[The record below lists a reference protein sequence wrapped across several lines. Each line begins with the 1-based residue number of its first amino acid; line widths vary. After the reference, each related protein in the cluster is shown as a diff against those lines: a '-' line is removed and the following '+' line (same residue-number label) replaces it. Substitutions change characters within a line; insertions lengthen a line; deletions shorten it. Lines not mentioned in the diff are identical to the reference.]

1 MKFLRRFDKHDRDAV
16 IVLVLVIVVSVVVFP
31 FLSERHEKEYGRSDK
46 ISSYNSAG
54 ADTSLSTHNSSLFTL
69 HSSLN
74 LRPFDPNTA
83 SEQQLQSL
91 GLSQRHVRNIM
102 KYRSRGGRFRKK
114 EDFARLYGLTLKQY
128 RQLEPYIA
136 IQPEV
141 MAADVIKGSRNNKNI
156 SQKDSS
162 LFTHHSSL
170 LSQKDSSLFT
180 LHSSLKKLRHG
191 ETVDI
196 NTADTAML
204 KRIPGI
210 GSYFAMRIV
219 ELRQRRQMFSSPQE
233 LLAIRNFPESALV
246 YMTASQNFPE
256 IYVNLWSQ
264 KQLAAHPLLN
274 YAQAREIITLRR
286 TAGTI
291 TATSDLAALPSL
303 DNRTMERITPF
314 LRFDT
319 APAAKPA
326 AE

>member
-31 FLSERHEKEYGRSDK
+31 FLSERHDTASRKEPFTHSKFSGRSE
-46 ISSYNSAG
+46 SSDYSEQSAPP
-54 ADTSLSTHNSSLFTL
+54 S
-69 HSSLN
+69 

-128 RQLEPYIA
+128 RQLEPYIT

-170 LSQKDSSLFT
+170 
-180 LHSSLKKLRHG
+180 KKLRHG

-196 NTADTAML
+196 NTADTALL

-233 LLAIRNFPESALV
+233 LLAIRNFPESALA

-291 TATSDLAALPSL
+291 TVTSDLAALPSL
-303 DNRTMERITPF
+303 DVRTMERITPF

-319 APAAKPA
+319 APAGKLTK
-326 AE
+326 E

>member
-54 ADTSLSTHNSSLFTL
+54 ADSSLSTHNSSLFTL

-74 LRPFDPNTA
+74 LHPFDPNTA
-83 SEQQLQSL
+83 SEQQLLSL
-91 GLSQRHVRNIM
+91 GLSPRHVRNIM

-128 RQLEPYIA
+128 RQLEPYIT

-141 MAADVIKGSRNNKNI
+141 MAADVIKGRPDTLNTLNNQNTPNIQNTPNTPKNP
-156 SQKDSS
+156 SS
-162 LFTHHSSL
+162 
-170 LSQKDSSLFT
+170 
-180 LHSSLKKLRHG
+180 KLRYG

-196 NTADTAML
+196 NTADTALL

-233 LLAIRNFPESALV
+233 LLAIRNFPESALA

-256 IYVNLWSQ
+256 IFVNLWSQ

-291 TATSDLAALPSL
+291 TVTSDLAALPSL
-303 DNRTMERITPF
+303 DARTMERITPF

-319 APAAKPA
+319 APAGKLTK
-326 AE
+326 E

>member
-31 FLSERHEKEYGRSDK
+31 FLSERHDTASRKEPFTHSKFSGRSE
-46 ISSYNSAG
+46 SSDYSEQSAPP
-54 ADTSLSTHNSSLFTL
+54 SLH
-69 HSSLN
+69 
-74 LRPFDPNTA
+74 PFDPNTA
-83 SEQQLQSL
+83 SEQQLLSL

-128 RQLEPYIA
+128 RQLEPYIT

-141 MAADVIKGSRNNKNI
+141 MAADVIKGRPDTLNTLNNQNTPNIQNTPNTPKNP
-156 SQKDSS
+156 SS
-162 LFTHHSSL
+162 
-170 LSQKDSSLFT
+170 
-180 LHSSLKKLRHG
+180 KLRYG

-196 NTADTAML
+196 NTADTALL

-233 LLAIRNFPESALV
+233 LLAIRNFPESALA

-256 IYVNLWSQ
+256 IFVNLWSQ

-291 TATSDLAALPSL
+291 TVTSDLAALPSL
-303 DNRTMERITPF
+303 DARTMERITPF

-319 APAAKPA
+319 APAGKLTK
-326 AE
+326 E

>member
-31 FLSERHEKEYGRSDK
+31 FLSERHDTASRKEPSAHSKFSGRSE
-46 ISSYNSAG
+46 SSDYSEQSAPP
-54 ADTSLSTHNSSLFTL
+54 S
-69 HSSLN
+69 

-83 SEQQLQSL
+83 SEQQLLSL
-91 GLSQRHVRNIM
+91 GLSPRHVRNII
-102 KYRSRGGRFRKK
+102 KYRSHGGRFRKK

-128 RQLEPYIA
+128 RQLEPYIT

-210 GSYFAMRIV
+210 GSYYAMRIV

-233 LLAIRNFPESALV
+233 LLAIRDFPETALV

-256 IYVNLWSQ
+256 IFVNLWSQ

-291 TATSDLAALPSL
+291 TVTSDLAALPSL
-303 DNRTMERITPF
+303 DARTMERITPF

-319 APAAKPA
+319 APAGKLTK
-326 AE
+326 E

>member
-31 FLSERHEKEYGRSDK
+31 FLSERHDTALRKEPFTHSKYSGRSE
-46 ISSYNSAG
+46 SSDYSEQSAPP
-54 ADTSLSTHNSSLFTL
+54 S
-69 HSSLN
+69 

-83 SEQQLQSL
+83 SEQQLLSL

-180 LHSSLKKLRHG
+180 LHSSLKKLRYG

-196 NTADTAML
+196 NTADTALL

-210 GSYFAMRIV
+210 GSYYAMRIV

-233 LLAIRNFPESALV
+233 LLAIRDFPETALV

-256 IYVNLWSQ
+256 IFVNLWSQ

-291 TATSDLAALPSL
+291 TVTSDLAALPSL
-303 DNRTMERITPF
+303 DARTMERITPF

-326 AE
+326 GE

>member
-54 ADTSLSTHNSSLFTL
+54 ADSSLSTHNSSLFTL
-69 HSSLN
+69 HSSLK

-162 LFTHHSSL
+162 LFT
-170 LSQKDSSLFT
+170 
-180 LHSSLKKLRHG
+180 LHSSLKKLRYG

-196 NTADTAML
+196 NTADTALL

-233 LLAIRNFPESALV
+233 LLAIRNFPESALA

-256 IYVNLWSQ
+256 IFVNLWSQ

-291 TATSDLAALPSL
+291 TVTSDLAALPSL
-303 DNRTMERITPF
+303 DARTMERITPF

-319 APAAKPA
+319 APAGKLTK
-326 AE
+326 E

>member
-31 FLSERHEKEYGRSDK
+31 FLSERHDTASRKEPFTHSKFSGRSE
-46 ISSYNSAG
+46 SSDYSEQSAPP
-54 ADTSLSTHNSSLFTL
+54 S
-69 HSSLN
+69 

-162 LFTHHSSL
+162 LV
-170 LSQKDSSLFT
+170 T
-180 LHSSLKKLRHG
+180 LHS
-191 ETVDI
+191 
-196 NTADTAML
+196 
-204 KRIPGI
+204 
-210 GSYFAMRIV
+210 
-219 ELRQRRQMFSSPQE
+219 
-233 LLAIRNFPESALV
+233 
-246 YMTASQNFPE
+246 
-256 IYVNLWSQ
+256 
-264 KQLAAHPLLN
+264 
-274 YAQAREIITLRR
+274 
-286 TAGTI
+286 
-291 TATSDLAALPSL
+291 
-303 DNRTMERITPF
+303 
-314 LRFDT
+314 
-319 APAAKPA
+319 
-326 AE
+326 

>member
-31 FLSERHEKEYGRSDK
+31 FLSERRDTASRKEPSAHSKFSGRSE
-46 ISSYNSAG
+46 SSDYSEQSAPP
-54 ADTSLSTHNSSLFTL
+54 S
-69 HSSLN
+69 

-128 RQLEPYIA
+128 RQLEPYIT

-141 MAADVIKGSRNNKNI
+141 MAADVIKGRQDTLNNRMTPNIPNTPITPKNP
-156 SQKDSS
+156 SS
-162 LFTHHSSL
+162 
-170 LSQKDSSLFT
+170 
-180 LHSSLKKLRHG
+180 KLRYG

-196 NTADTAML
+196 NTADTALL

-210 GSYFAMRIV
+210 GSYYAMRIV

-233 LLAIRNFPESALV
+233 LLTIRDFPETALV

-291 TATSDLAALPSL
+291 TAASDLAALPSL
-303 DNRTMERITPF
+303 DARTMERITPF

-319 APAAKPA
+319 APDGKLTK
-326 AE
+326 E

>member
-31 FLSERHEKEYGRSDK
+31 FLSERHDTASRKEPFTHSKYSGRSE
-46 ISSYNSAG
+46 SSDYSEQSAPP
-54 ADTSLSTHNSSLFTL
+54 S
-69 HSSLN
+69 

-162 LFTHHSSL
+162 LFT
-170 LSQKDSSLFT
+170 

-196 NTADTAML
+196 NTSDTAML
-204 KRIPGI
+204 KRIPVI

-233 LLAIRNFPESALV
+233 LLAIRNFPESALA

-291 TATSDLAALPSL
+291 TVTSDLAALPSL
-303 DNRTMERITPF
+303 DARTMERITPF

-319 APAAKPA
+319 APAAKLTK
-326 AE
+326 E

>member
-31 FLSERHEKEYGRSDK
+31 FLSERHDTASRKEPFTHSKFSGRSE
-46 ISSYNSAG
+46 SSDYSEQSAPP
-54 ADTSLSTHNSSLFTL
+54 S
-69 HSSLN
+69 

-83 SEQQLQSL
+83 SEQQFLSL

-162 LFTHHSSL
+162 LFT
-170 LSQKDSSLFT
+170 

-210 GSYFAMRIV
+210 GSYYAMRIV

-233 LLAIRNFPESALV
+233 LLAIRNFPESALA

-286 TAGTI
+286 TGGTI
-291 TATSDLAALPSL
+291 TAASDLAALPSL

-319 APAAKPA
+319 APAGK
-326 AE
+326 

>member
-31 FLSERHEKEYGRSDK
+31 FLSERRDTASRKEPSAHSKFSGRSE
-46 ISSYNSAG
+46 SSDYSEQSAPP
-54 ADTSLSTHNSSLFTL
+54 S
-69 HSSLN
+69 

-83 SEQQLQSL
+83 SEQQLLSL
-91 GLSQRHVRNIM
+91 GLSPRHVRNII
-102 KYRSRGGRFRKK
+102 KYRSHGGRFRKK

-128 RQLEPYIA
+128 RQLEPYIT

-141 MAADVIKGSRNNKNI
+141 MAADVIKSAPASQDNPGASRVSAKP
-156 SQKDSS
+156 DSS
-162 LFTHHSSL
+162 FL
-170 LSQKDSSLFT
+170 T
-180 LHSSLKKLRHG
+180 LNSSLKKLRYG

-196 NTADTAML
+196 NTADTALL

-210 GSYFAMRIV
+210 GSYYAMRIV
-219 ELRQRRQMFSSPQE
+219 ELRQRKQMFSSPQE
-233 LLAIRNFPESALV
+233 LLTIRDFPETALV

-274 YAQAREIITLRR
+274 YAQAREIIALRR

-291 TATSDLAALPSL
+291 TAASDLAALPSL
-303 DNRTMERITPF
+303 DARTMERITPF
-314 LRFDT
+314 LHFDT
-319 APAAKPA
+319 APAGKLTK
-326 AE
+326 E

>member
-1 MKFLRRFDKHDRDAV
+1 
-16 IVLVLVIVVSVVVFP
+16 
-31 FLSERHEKEYGRSDK
+31 
-46 ISSYNSAG
+46 
-54 ADTSLSTHNSSLFTL
+54 
-69 HSSLN
+69 
-74 LRPFDPNTA
+74 
-83 SEQQLQSL
+83 
-91 GLSQRHVRNIM
+91 M

-141 MAADVIKGSRNNKNI
+141 MAADVIKGRQDTLNTLNNQNTPNIQNTPNTPKNP
-156 SQKDSS
+156 SS
-162 LFTHHSSL
+162 
-170 LSQKDSSLFT
+170 
-180 LHSSLKKLRHG
+180 KLRYG

-196 NTADTAML
+196 NTADTALL

-210 GSYFAMRIV
+210 GSYYAMRIV

-233 LLAIRNFPESALV
+233 LLAIRNFPESALA

-256 IYVNLWSQ
+256 IFVNLWSQ

-291 TATSDLAALPSL
+291 TVTSDLAALPSL
-303 DNRTMERITPF
+303 DVRTMERIAPF

-319 APAAKPA
+319 TPAAMLTK
-326 AE
+326 E

>member
-31 FLSERHEKEYGRSDK
+31 FLSERHDTASRKEPFTHSKFSGHSESSDY
-46 ISSYNSAG
+46 SEQSAPP
-54 ADTSLSTHNSSLFTL
+54 S
-69 HSSLN
+69 

-128 RQLEPYIA
+128 RQLEPYIT

-180 LHSSLKKLRHG
+180 LHSSLKKLRYG

-196 NTADTAML
+196 NTADTALL

-210 GSYFAMRIV
+210 GSYYAMRIV

-233 LLAIRNFPESALV
+233 LLAIRDFPETALV

-291 TATSDLAALPSL
+291 TVTSDLAALPSL
-303 DNRTMERITPF
+303 DARTMERITPF

-319 APAAKPA
+319 APAAKLTK
-326 AE
+326 E

>member
-31 FLSERHEKEYGRSDK
+31 FLSERHDTASRKEPSTLQHHPSS
-46 ISSYNSAG
+46 ISHHPSA
-54 ADTSLSTHNSSLFTL
+54 
-69 HSSLN
+69 

-128 RQLEPYIA
+128 RQLEPYIT

-141 MAADVIKGSRNNKNI
+141 MAADVIKGRQDNQT
-156 SQKDSS
+156 SQNTQITPNTPQPSS
-162 LFTHHSSL
+162 IIHHPSP
-170 LSQKDSSLFT
+170 
-180 LHSSLKKLRHG
+180 KLRYG

-196 NTADTAML
+196 NTADTALL

-210 GSYFAMRIV
+210 GSYYAMRIV

-233 LLAIRNFPESALV
+233 LLAIRNFPEAALA

-256 IYVNLWSQ
+256 IYVNLSSQ

-291 TATSDLAALPSL
+291 TVASDLAALPSL
-303 DNRTMERITPF
+303 DARTMERITPF

-319 APAAKPA
+319 APAGKLTK
-326 AE
+326 E

>member
-31 FLSERHEKEYGRSDK
+31 FLSERHDTASRKEPFTHSKFSGRSE
-46 ISSYNSAG
+46 SSDYSEQSAPP
-54 ADTSLSTHNSSLFTL
+54 S
-69 HSSLN
+69 

-83 SEQQLQSL
+83 SEQQLLSL

-141 MAADVIKGSRNNKNI
+141 MAADVIKGRQDTLNTLNNQNTPNIQNTPNTPKNP
-156 SQKDSS
+156 SS
-162 LFTHHSSL
+162 
-170 LSQKDSSLFT
+170 
-180 LHSSLKKLRHG
+180 KLRYG

-196 NTADTAML
+196 NTADTALL

-256 IYVNLWSQ
+256 IFVNLWSQ

-291 TATSDLAALPSL
+291 TVTSDLAALPSL
-303 DNRTMERITPF
+303 DVRTMERIAPF

-319 APAAKPA
+319 APAGKLTK
-326 AE
+326 E

>member
-31 FLSERHEKEYGRSDK
+31 FLSERHDTASRKDPSAHSKFSSRSEYSDY
-46 ISSYNSAG
+46 SEQSAPP
-54 ADTSLSTHNSSLFTL
+54 S
-69 HSSLN
+69 

-83 SEQQLQSL
+83 SEQQLLSL
-91 GLSQRHVRNIM
+91 GLSPRHVRNII
-102 KYRSRGGRFRKK
+102 KYRLHGGRFRKK

-128 RQLEPYIA
+128 RQLEPYIT
-136 IQPEV
+136 ILPEV
-141 MAADVIKGSRNNKNI
+141 MAADVIKGRQDTLKNQIIPNTQNNLNPPIAPKNA
-156 SQKDSS
+156 S
-162 LFTHHSSL
+162 T
-170 LSQKDSSLFT
+170 
-180 LHSSLKKLRHG
+180 KLRYG

-210 GSYFAMRIV
+210 GSYYAMRIV

-233 LLAIRNFPESALV
+233 LLTIRDFPETALV

-286 TAGTI
+286 TGGTI
-291 TATSDLAALPSL
+291 TAASDLAALPSL
-303 DNRTMERITPF
+303 DARTMERITPF

-319 APAAKPA
+319 APAAKLTK
-326 AE
+326 E

>member
-31 FLSERHEKEYGRSDK
+31 FLSERHDTASRKEPFTHSKYSGRSE
-46 ISSYNSAG
+46 SSDYSEQSAPP
-54 ADTSLSTHNSSLFTL
+54 S
-69 HSSLN
+69 

-162 LFTHHSSL
+162 LFT
-170 LSQKDSSLFT
+170 

-196 NTADTAML
+196 NTADTALL

-210 GSYFAMRIV
+210 GSYYAMRIV

-233 LLAIRNFPESALV
+233 LLAIRNFPESALA

-256 IYVNLWSQ
+256 IFVNLWSQ

-291 TATSDLAALPSL
+291 TVTSDLAALPSL
-303 DNRTMERITPF
+303 DARTMERITPF

-319 APAAKPA
+319 APAAKLTK
-326 AE
+326 E

>member
-31 FLSERHEKEYGRSDK
+31 FLSERHDTASRKEPFTHSKFSGRSE
-46 ISSYNSAG
+46 SSDYSEQSAPP
-54 ADTSLSTHNSSLFTL
+54 SLH
-69 HSSLN
+69 
-74 LRPFDPNTA
+74 PFDPNTA

-128 RQLEPYIA
+128 RQLEPYIT

-156 SQKDSS
+156 
-162 LFTHHSSL
+162 
-170 LSQKDSSLFT
+170 SQKDSSLFT

-196 NTADTAML
+196 NTADTALL

-233 LLAIRNFPESALV
+233 LLAIRNFPESALA
-246 YMTASQNFPE
+246 YMTASQNFPK
-256 IYVNLWSQ
+256 IFVNLWSQ

-291 TATSDLAALPSL
+291 TVTSDLAALPSL
-303 DNRTMERITPF
+303 DARTMERITPF

-319 APAAKPA
+319 APAGKLTK
-326 AE
+326 E